1 MSVFVIVTGGVRYR
15 TSMVIARFSTLRLAG
30 IILGKKSRMGCPTF
44 LRKLLSTAIPIKIE
58 ITLLVS
64 DWMGCI

>member
-1 MSVFVIVTGGVRYR
+1 
-15 TSMVIARFSTLRLAG
+15 MVIARFSTLRLAG